1 MNTSVKEPNNS
12 DAGQLPVVAVKA
24 PDYENLNRRLRSYL
38 ANMAETLPDRGSN
51 QANGKSYFE
60 NKWLSD
66 AQLHNSDNSDLQKL
80 VAFAEETANRIFQL
94 PEPGL
99 VMSITSMW
107 GMVSK
112 AGLTGVRHNHAGRVS
127 AAYYVDVG
135 SSGESDGGL
144 MQFFLRP
151 ELDQPTHRFRPESG
165 QLFLFP
171 STLQHSVSRYEGAN
185 PRIVI
190 ALNLV

>member
-1 MNTSVKEPNNS
+1 MTKPVTETNQANS
-12 DAGQLPVVAVKA
+12 IQLPVFAVKA
-24 PDYENLNRRLRSYL
+24 PDYENLNTRLRSYL
-38 ANMAETLPDRGSN
+38 VNMAATVPNRGSN
-51 QANGKSYFE
+51 QASGKSYFE
-60 NKWLSD
+60 NKWLSN
-66 AQLHNSDNSDLQKL
+66 AQLHQSDNNDVQKL
-80 VAFAEETANRIFQL
+80 VAFAEDAANRLFRI
-94 PEPGL
+94 PDPGQA
-99 VMSITSMW
+99 MSITSMW

-151 ELDQPTHRFRPESG
+151 ELDQPTHRFKPEPG
-165 QLFLFP
+165 QLLLFP
-171 STLQHSVSRYEGAN
+171 SALQHSVNRYAGAD

-190 ALNLV
+190 AFNLV